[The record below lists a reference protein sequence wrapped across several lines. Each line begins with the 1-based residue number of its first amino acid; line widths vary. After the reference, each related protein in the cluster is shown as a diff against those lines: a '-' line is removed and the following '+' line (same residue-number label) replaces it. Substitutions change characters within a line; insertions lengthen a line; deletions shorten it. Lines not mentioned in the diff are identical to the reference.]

1 MRAGNW
7 LTRHSDGVRFVEAD
21 REARQEPIREA
32 FREGRWLSY
41 SELAEIRGIG
51 RPSAVKLAQRERWR
65 RIPGN
70 DRDRTVRVLVPP
82 EWLQPSKAAPI
93 RELLREAVRE
103 PIPEAV
109 SLARQLE
116 AANTRA
122 DDANARAD
130 GANKRADAALALAAD
145 ANARADRAEAAT
157 SAERT
162 RANDERSRADAIN
175 ALLEA
180 TQEEL
185 AGQRELTDQARADAE
200 RAHAEAEALRQAEA
214 ARKARGLVARLR
226 AAWQGE

>member
-1 MRAGNW
+1 
-7 LTRHSDGVRFVEAD
+7 VEAD

-93 RELLREAVRE
+93 REPLREAVSE
-103 PIPEAV
+103 PIREAMD
-109 SLARQLE
+109 LARQLE

-130 GANKRADAALALAAD
+130 EANKRADAALALAAD

-157 SAERT
+157 SVERT
-162 RANDERSRADAIN
+162 RTNDERSRAEAIN

-185 AGQRELTDQARADAE
+185 AGQRALTDQARTQAQEAQDA
-200 RAHAEAEALRQAEA
+200 AEALRRADAE
-214 ARKARGLVARLR
+214 RKARGLVARLR
-226 AAWQGE
+226 SAWRGE